1 MNTLKVAIPEEVYA
15 ALQAEAQKAGVSM
28 DAVASIFL
36 CNAVTHTASKTPP
49 KKR

>member
-36 CNAVTHTASKTPP
+36 CNAVTHTASETYSKN
-49 KKR
+49 R